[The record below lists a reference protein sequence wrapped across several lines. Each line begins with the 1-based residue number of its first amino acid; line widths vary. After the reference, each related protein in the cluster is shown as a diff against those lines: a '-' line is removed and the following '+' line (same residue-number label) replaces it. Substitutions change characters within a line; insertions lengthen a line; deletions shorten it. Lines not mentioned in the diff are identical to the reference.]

1 MAAVP
6 LVIRVLADTS
16 PRFKRAMALLD
27 RITALSAIESAIA
40 LDDPSA
46 PQRIEAYVD
55 QTVDHLRSNPVL

>member
-46 PQRIEAYVD
+46 PQRIKAYVD
-55 QTVDHLRSNPVL
+55 RTVDHLRSNPAL